1 MERKFLE
8 GLGLEKDVIDKIMAE
23 NGKDIETHK
32 ATVAAK
38 ETELTTA
45 NEALKAL
52 QETVKKYDGKDPDKL
67 ENDLKTLRQKYDAD
81 LSAAKLSSAVEL
93 ALTGAKAK
101 NLTAAKALLKMDAI
115 KLDGDKVIGLDDQLK
130 AIAKENPFLF
140 GDPEQNPPPPTPGN
154 GGANDDVA
162 KWRAEAGLPPLKE

>member
-8 GLGLEKDVIDKIMAE
+8 GLGLEKDAIDKIMAE

-32 ATVAAK
+32 AAVTAK
-38 ETELTTA
+38 DAELTTT
-45 NEALKAL
+45 NDALKAL

-67 ENDLKTLRQKYDAD
+67 ENDLKALRQKYDAD
-81 LSAAKLSSAVEL
+81 LSAAKLSSAVDL

-115 KLDGDKVIGLDDQLK
+115 SLDGEKITGLDDQLK
-130 AIAKENPFLF
+130 TITKENPFLF
-140 GDPEQNPPPPTPGN
+140 GEPDKNPPPPTPGS
-154 GGANDDVA
+154 GAGNQP
-162 KWRAEAGLPPLKE
+162 AGLLGALQAHYDNK

>member
-8 GLGLEKDVIDKIMAE
+8 GLGLEKETIDKIMTE

-32 ATVAAK
+32 AAVTAK

-45 NEALKAL
+45 NDALKAL

-67 ENDLKTLRQKYDAD
+67 ENDIKALRQKYDAD
-81 LSAAKLSSAVEL
+81 LNAAKLSSAVDL

-101 NLTAAKALLKMDAI
+101 NLTAAKALLKLDAI
-115 KLDGDKVIGLDDQLK
+115 TQDGDKIIGLDDQIK
-130 AIAKENPFLF
+130 AVVKENPFLF
-140 GDPEQNPPPPTPGN
+140 GGEQPNPPPPVPGS
-154 GGANDDVA
+154 GAPTQP
-162 KWRAEAGLPPLKE
+162 AGLLGALQAHYDNK